1 MPGRIISSIIKNQK
15 LVTVPPNATVT
26 AAAKLMQETRIGA
39 LLVVEGNA
47 LAGIFTERDALFRVL
62 AAGRDPERTQ
72 IGDVMT
78 ANPQTV
84 ESSRPLGHA
93 LYMMHEGGY
102 RHVPVVEG
110 GKPVGMVSARDA
122 LGPELKEFQNRMD
135 DLAHLS
141 EVIG

>member
-15 LVTVPPNATVT
+15 LVTVAPDATVT

-39 LLVVEGNA
+39 LLVVKGNT

-62 AAGRDPERTQ
+62 AAGRDPERTL
-72 IGDVMT
+72 ISDVMT
-78 ANPQTV
+78 ADPQTV
-84 ESSRPLGHA
+84 ESNRPLGHA

-102 RHVPVVEG
+102 RHVPVVESG
-110 GKPVGMVSARDA
+110 RPVGMVSARDA
-122 LGPELKEFQNRMD
+122 LGPELKEFQNRLE
-135 DLAHLS
+135 DLEHLS